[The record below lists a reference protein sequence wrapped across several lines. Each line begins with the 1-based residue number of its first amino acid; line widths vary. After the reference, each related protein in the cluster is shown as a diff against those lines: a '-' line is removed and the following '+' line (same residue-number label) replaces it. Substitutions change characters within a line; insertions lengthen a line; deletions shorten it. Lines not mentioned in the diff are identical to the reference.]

1 MTRSILAS
9 AAALVLL
16 GSAALNSQAMAQN
29 DPNAGPGPRT
39 VTGPV
44 PERGVAP
51 ASGYVADTRY
61 AVVNADCTIARSLF
75 GPATC
80 QTSGTG
86 NYIIRFNRNV
96 RNCAYTATIGLSGA
110 SGTEAPG
117 FITVVGAAVDVKG
130 VFVTTDDTT
139 GASANRG
146 FHLLVSCR

>member
-1 MTRSILAS
+1 MTRSIVAG
-9 AAALVLL
+9 AAALALL
-16 GSAALNSQAMAQN
+16 GSAALYAPAVAR
-29 DPNAGPGPRT
+29 DGANAGPGPRT

-44 PERGVAP
+44 PERGVSPQA
-51 ASGYVADTRY
+51 AYVGDTRY

-80 QTSGTG
+80 QTAGTG

-110 SGTEAPG
+110 SGTELPG

-130 VFVTTDDTT
+130 VFVTTDDIT